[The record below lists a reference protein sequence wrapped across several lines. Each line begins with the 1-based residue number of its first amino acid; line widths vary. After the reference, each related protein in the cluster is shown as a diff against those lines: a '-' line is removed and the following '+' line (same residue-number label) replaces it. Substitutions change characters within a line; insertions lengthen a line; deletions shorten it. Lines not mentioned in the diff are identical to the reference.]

1 MPDWTLV
8 NRSHVLAAVEEC
20 DRLGSREFL
29 SRYRF
34 GRSTAYTLWH
44 RGEEY
49 DSTAILGV
57 AYLLATGRTATRDEL
72 GGGASSNVKVL
83 QGLGFDVVVDE
94 EELER
99 EERKHAARSV
109 GAASPKPRSAR
120 SAPAAK
126 RAKPPPRAKPA
137 PAAIRL
143 CPTCHM
149 ALPVTGVCDFCD

>member
-8 NRSHVLAAVEEC
+8 NRSHVLAALDEC

-34 GRSTAYTLWH
+34 GRTAAYTLWH
-44 RGEEY
+44 EGQEY
-49 DSTAILGV
+49 DSKAVLGV
-57 AYLLATGRTATRDEL
+57 AYLRATGRTATRDEL
-72 GGGASSNVKVL
+72 TSGASAGVRVL

-99 EERKHAARSV
+99 EQRRQTTRTV
-109 GAASPKPRSAR
+109 SAPAPPTRGER
-120 SAPAAK
+120 SAPAARK
-126 RAKPPPRAKPA
+126 AKSPARSKPA
-137 PAAIRL
+137 PPAVRL

-149 ALPVTGVCDFCD
+149 ALPATGVCDFCD